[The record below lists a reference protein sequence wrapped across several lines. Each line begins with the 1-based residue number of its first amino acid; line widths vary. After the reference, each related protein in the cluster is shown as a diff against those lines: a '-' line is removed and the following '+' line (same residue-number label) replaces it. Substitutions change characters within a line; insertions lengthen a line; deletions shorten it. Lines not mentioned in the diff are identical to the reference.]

1 MHIPVLQKE
10 VIKYL
15 DAEPNKNFIDATVG
29 EGGHSLEIIKR
40 TAPFGKVL
48 GIDWDPQVVN
58 RLKEKIKR
66 LGIENRFIV
75 VCKNFADL
83 GEIAEEYKFQAN
95 GILFDLGFLSW
106 HVEESKR
113 GFSFQKNQKLD
124 MRYNPK
130 DNPLTAQEIVNKF
143 SSQKIAEII
152 KKYGEEKFAGRIAKK
167 IEEERKKQPIEN
179 TSQLVEIIRRATPY
193 WYHHRRIH
201 FATRTFQALRIA
213 VNSELENLR
222 KALFQVPQVLQ
233 PGGRLVVI
241 SFHSL
246 EDRIVKQFLKNQAK
260 EGSLKILT
268 KKPKIPK
275 SDEIKINPRCRSAK
289 LRAAKKIK

>member
-1 MHIPVLQKE
+1 M
-10 VIKYL
+10 
-15 DAEPNKNFIDATVG
+15 
-29 EGGHSLEIIKR
+29 
-40 TAPFGKVL
+40 
-48 GIDWDPQVVN
+48 
-58 RLKEKIKR
+58 
-66 LGIENRFIV
+66 
-75 VCKNFADL
+75 CKNFADL

>member
-113 GFSFQKNQKLD
+113 GFSFQRNQKLD

-143 SSQKIAEII
+143 SSPKIAEII